1 MTARVESVMS
11 TGSAASGW
19 TADEAVTHL
28 YSGHYG
34 ALVRL
39 ATMLLGDQGRAEE
52 VVQDAYVSLHERW
65 GRLAD
70 PDKALAYLRTSVMN
84 GARSQLRR
92 RSVAARHQAVPPDPV
107 GSAESSVLAAE
118 QRRELLA
125 ALDALSDRQREV
137 LLLRYYLDLSEADI
151 ADTLRISR
159 GAVKS
164 HSSRGIAALRTTWRH
179 S

>member
-1 MTARVESVMS
+1 MTARVESVREP
-11 TGSAASGW
+11 TAHASAW

-28 YSGHYG
+28 YSGHY
-34 ALVRL
+34 ARLVRL
-39 ATMLLGDQGRAEE
+39 ATMMLADQGRAEE
-52 VVQDAYVSLHERW
+52 VVQDAYVSLHGRW

-70 PDKALAYLRTSVMN
+70 PDKALAYLRTSVVN
-84 GARSQLRR
+84 GARSALRR
-92 RSVAARHQAVPPDPV
+92 RAVAARHRPIPPGPV
-107 GSAESSVLAAE
+107 GSAETSALAAE
-118 QRRELLA
+118 ERRELMA
-125 ALDALSDRQREV
+125 ALDGLSDRQRDV

-164 HSSRGIAALRTTWRH
+164 HSSRGLAALRTTWSH